1 MLYKCYSSSLTLV
14 VVQVLCYRMNNQGCW
29 AISIWSIWSIATMI
43 YANEL
48 LYKLWTKT
56 NRMLMLYTNKKELR
70 SCWRNMNV
78 SCSRSFCNQISTLSL
93 LVYLLVIFLTQRIFS
108 ILVIDVH
115 YSHVCLSKVSACNID
130 ALLNLQRC
138 NDYWLSV
145 RRVIHLQP
153 NSICVSRT

>member
-1 MLYKCYSSSLTLV
+1 M
-14 VVQVLCYRMNNQGCW
+14 QVIQALLQPNITFRLHLDQNQRMN
-29 AISIWSIWSIATMI
+29 
-43 YANEL
+43 L
-48 LYKLWTKT
+48 LKLREIGSRNNVFVTQS
-56 NRMLMLYTNKKELR
+56 KELR

-138 NDYWLSV
+138 IAFNDHYL
-145 RRVIHLQP
+145 P
-153 NSICVSRT
+153 VSSRISLYLGFYTTSKQ